1 MPVENT
7 GSERG
12 EDCENRA
19 SGQVMLGRA
28 PVVVRVSHFDVDQNN
43 VGGHGVLAQRG
54 YQGRDLPGRRKVPHD
69 AEVVVAE
76 GREQRG
82 RVSDERDRRFVMT
95 TETPTI
101 TMKPQIP
108 NDAGADGCSS

>member
-19 SGQVMLGRA
+19 RWRA

-101 TMKPQIP
+101 TMKPRYP
-108 NDAGADGCSS
+108 NDAERLRFQCD